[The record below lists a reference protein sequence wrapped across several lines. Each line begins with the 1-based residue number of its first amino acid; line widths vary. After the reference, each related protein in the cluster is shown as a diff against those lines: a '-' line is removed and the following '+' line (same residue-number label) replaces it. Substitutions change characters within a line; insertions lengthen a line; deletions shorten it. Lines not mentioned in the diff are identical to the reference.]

1 MPDRLGQMHKEV
13 KGGMP
18 AGYRVPKANK
28 GAHAFR
34 DAASKITASERL
46 LMAAVKP
53 KADVSR
59 DIACPFSGPDGR
71 GFLQL
76 PDAFRRVC
84 STSLPPRRHPR
95 WHSRR
100 RRRSCKRRRV
110 LPHPSRP
117 VLAEGAEA
125 GESGAM
131 SRMRI
136 VDWRP
141 HLPGHGDGGCAAAEK
156 NAGRAR

>member
-1 MPDRLGQMHKEV
+1 MHKEV

-76 PDAFRRVC
+76 PDASSGVQ
-84 STSLPPRRHPR
+84 H
-95 WHSRR
+95 
-100 RRRSCKRRRV
+100 K
-110 LPHPSRP
+110 PS
-117 VLAEGAEA
+117 
-125 GESGAM
+125 
-131 SRMRI
+131 
-136 VDWRP
+136 
-141 HLPGHGDGGCAAAEK
+141 AAAASALAQPKKEK
-156 NAGRAR
+156 IVQKKAGVTSPKPPGAGRGRGGR